1 MAQLVDLKV
10 GFTCN
15 NNCIHCVISDKFSE
29 RDLTLLEIQD
39 IINGYIEQ
47 YGTIQLT
54 LTGGEITIRKDFVE
68 IMNFV
73 QQKKSE
79 GLITFVDMQTNARM
93 LHKEDLAKVACSVV
107 DFFLVALHSYNA
119 DTHDSITRSKGSF
132 IQTTKALQ
140 NLIKFAGRDK
150 IAIQTVINRKNY
162 TQLKQIY
169 SFVNET
175 FGIKECNIT
184 FPHPIGVCMSKDVV
198 PSYEEVKP
206 YVNEALSYCL
216 SEGIYPY
223 IEALPFCILNN
234 DRNREYLFEFLK
246 KRDIDVVGYCGEKDG
261 KLNYSELFDEG
272 HRKYATCANCP
283 YTAQCEGVWKEHVEI
298 YPTEDMYKL
307 MHQEAPTDDN

>member
-15 NNCIHCVISDKFSE
+15 NNCIHCVISDKFAE
-29 RDLTLLEIQD
+29 RDLTLSEIQN

-47 YGTIQLT
+47 YGVIQLT
-54 LTGGEITIRKDFVE
+54 LTGGEITIRKDFVD

-93 LHKEDLAKVACSVV
+93 LYKEELAQIACSVV
-107 DFFLVALHSYNA
+107 DFFLVALHSYNSE
-119 DTHDSITRSKGSF
+119 THDSITRSKGSF
-132 IQTTKALQ
+132 TQTTKALQ
-140 NLIKFAGRDK
+140 NLVRFAGVDK

-162 TQLKQIY
+162 THLKQIY
-169 SFVNET
+169 AFVNET

-216 SEGIYPY
+216 GEGIYPY
-223 IEALPFCILNN
+223 IEALPFCTLDNGT
-234 DRNREYLFEFLK
+234 NREYLFEFLK

-261 KLNYSELFDEG
+261 NLNYFELFDEG
-272 HRKYATCANCP
+272 HRKYASCANCP
-283 YTAQCEGVWKEHVEI
+283 YNPQCEGVWKEHVEI
-298 YPTEDMYKL
+298 YPTEDMYNL
-307 MHQEAPTDDN
+307 MHQEVLEDDN